1 MRGKAYLGACHMAV
15 LLFDLDGTLADTN
28 PDLHAAMNHILQRHG
43 LTPLPQ
49 DKVRHL
55 IGGGAAMILQ
65 RGFAEHG
72 VTLSDADM
80 AAATDEFVLWYDRNI
95 DHGTRIFDNLMPIL
109 ERARAQNIKM
119 GVVTNKREGLAA
131 KLLFRLN
138 LQAYFDVLVGGD
150 SLPTRKPEPEMVL
163 TAMTRLG
170 GTPQNTVLLGDSEA
184 DTGAA
189 RAAGVKCVCV
199 SFGYR
204 RIPLEELGADAIID
218 DYAELPDT
226 LDRLMPGVF
235 TGLIAD

>member
-1 MRGKAYLGACHMAV
+1 MAV

-28 PDLHAAMNHILQRHG
+28 PDLHAAMNHILGQHG

-49 DKVRHL
+49 DRVRHL

-72 VTLSDADM
+72 ITLSKADM
-80 AAATDEFVLWYDRNI
+80 AAATEEFVLWYDQNI

-109 ERARAQNIKM
+109 DRARARNIKM

-150 SLPTRKPEPEMVL
+150 SLATRKPEPEMVL

-170 GTPQNTVLLGDSEA
+170 GTAQNTGLLGDSEA

-226 LDRLMPGVF
+226 LDRIMPGVF
-235 TGLIAD
+235 TGLRAD

>member
-1 MRGKAYLGACHMAV
+1 MAV

-28 PDLHAAMNHILQRHG
+28 PDLHAAMNHILGQHG

-49 DKVRHL
+49 DRVRHL

-72 VTLSDADM
+72 ITLSKADM
-80 AAATDEFVLWYDRNI
+80 AAATEEFVLWYDRNI
-95 DHGTRIFDNLMPIL
+95 DHGTHIFDNLMPIL
-109 ERARAQNIKM
+109 DRARAQNIKM
-119 GVVTNKREGLAA
+119 GVITNKREGLAA

-150 SLPTRKPEPEMVL
+150 SLATRKPEPEMVL

-170 GTPQNTVLLGDSEA
+170 GTAQNTVLLGDSEA

-226 LDRLMPGVF
+226 LDRIMPGVF
-235 TGLIAD
+235 TGLRAD

>member
-1 MRGKAYLGACHMAV
+1 MAV

-28 PDLHAAMNHILQRHG
+28 PDLHAAMNYILGQHG
-43 LTPLPQ
+43 LAPLPQ

-72 VTLSDADM
+72 VTLSDTDM
-80 AAATDEFVLWYDRNI
+80 AAATEEFVLWYDQNI
-95 DHGTRIFDNLMPIL
+95 DHGTRIFDNLIPIL
-109 ERARAQNIKM
+109 DRALARKIKM

-138 LQAYFDVLVGGD
+138 LQGYFDVLIGGD
-150 SLPTRKPEPEMVL
+150 TLATRKPEPEML
-163 TAMTRLG
+163 HKAMTKLG
-170 GTPQNTVLLGDSEA
+170 GTPQDTVLLGDSEA

-189 RAAGVKCVCV
+189 HAAGVKCVCF

-204 RIPLEELGADAIID
+204 RVPLEELGADAIID
-218 DYAELPDT
+218 DYAELPKT
-226 LDRLMPGVF
+226 LDKLMPGVF
-235 TGLIAD
+235 AGLLAD

>member
-1 MRGKAYLGACHMAV
+1 MAV

>member
-1 MRGKAYLGACHMAV
+1 MAV

-28 PDLHAAMNHILQRHG
+28 PDLHAAMNHILGQHR
-43 LTPLPQ
+43 LAPLPQ

-65 RGFAEHG
+65 RGFSEHG

-80 AAATDEFVLWYDRNI
+80 AAATEEFVLWYDQNI

-109 ERARAQNIKM
+109 DRAHAQNIKM

-138 LQAYFDVLVGGD
+138 LQGYFDVLVGGD
-150 SLPTRKPEPEMVL
+150 TLATRKPEPEMVH
-163 TAMTRLG
+163 TAITRLG
-170 GTPQNTVLLGDSEA
+170 GTPHNTVLLGDSEA

-218 DYAELPDT
+218 DYADLPDT
-226 LDRLMPGVF
+226 LDHLLPGVF
-235 TGLIAD
+235 AGLNSD

>member
-1 MRGKAYLGACHMAV
+1 MAV

-28 PDLHAAMNHILQRHG
+28 PDLHAAMNHILGQHG

-49 DKVRHL
+49 DRVRHL

-72 VTLSDADM
+72 ITLSKADM
-80 AAATDEFVLWYDRNI
+80 AAATEEFVLWYDQNI

-109 ERARAQNIKM
+109 DRARARNIKM

-138 LQAYFDVLVGGD
+138 LQAYFDLLVGGD
-150 SLPTRKPEPEMVL
+150 SLATRKPEPEMVL

-170 GTPQNTVLLGDSEA
+170 GTAQNTVLLGDSEA

-226 LDRLMPGVF
+226 LDRIMPGVF
-235 TGLIAD
+235 TGLRAD

>member
-1 MRGKAYLGACHMAV
+1 MAV

-28 PDLHAAMNHILQRHG
+28 PDLHAAMNHILGQHG
-43 LTPLPQ
+43 LAPLPQ

-65 RGFAEHG
+65 RGFSEHG

-80 AAATDEFVLWYDRNI
+80 AAATEEFVLWYDQNI

-109 ERARAQNIKM
+109 DRARGQNIKTR
-119 GVVTNKREGLAA
+119 VDTNKREGLAA

-138 LQAYFDVLVGGD
+138 LQGYFDVLVGGD
-150 SLPTRKPEPEMVL
+150 TLATRKPEPEMVH
-163 TAMTRLG
+163 TAITRLG
-170 GTPQNTVLLGDSEA
+170 GTPHNTVLLGDSEA

-218 DYAELPDT
+218 DYADLPDT
-226 LDRLMPGVF
+226 LDHLMPGVF
-235 TGLIAD
+235 AGLNSD

>member
-1 MRGKAYLGACHMAV
+1 MAV

-28 PDLHAAMNHILQRHG
+28 PDLHATMNHILSQHG
-43 LTPLPQ
+43 LAPLPQ
-49 DKVRHL
+49 DRVRHL

-72 VTLSDADM
+72 ISLSDADM
-80 AAATDEFVLWYDRNI
+80 AAATAEFVLWYDQNI
-95 DHGTRIFDNLMPIL
+95 DRGTRIFDNLMPL
-109 ERARAQNIKM
+109 LARARAHNIKM

-138 LQAYFDVLVGGD
+138 LQGYFNVLIGGD
-150 SLPTRKPEPEMVL
+150 TLATAKPAPEMVQ

-170 GTPQNTVLLGDSEA
+170 GSVHDTVLLGDSEA

-218 DYAELPDT
+218 DYAELPAT
-226 LDRLMPGVF
+226 LDMLMPGIF
-235 TGLIAD
+235 TALRAD

>member
-1 MRGKAYLGACHMAV
+1 MAV

-28 PDLHAAMNHILQRHG
+28 PDLHAAMNHILGQHG
-43 LTPLPQ
+43 LAPLPQ

-65 RGFAEHG
+65 RGFSEHG

-80 AAATDEFVLWYDRNI
+80 AAATEEFVLWYDQNI
-95 DHGTRIFDNLMPIL
+95 DHGTCIFDNLMPIL
-109 ERARAQNIKM
+109 DRARAQNIKM

-138 LQAYFDVLVGGD
+138 LQGYFDVLVGGD
-150 SLPTRKPEPEMVL
+150 TLATRKPEPEMVH

-170 GTPQNTVLLGDSEA
+170 GTPHNTVLLGDSEA
-184 DTGAA
+184 DTEAA

-204 RIPLEELGADAIID
+204 RIPLDELGADATID
-218 DYAELPDT
+218 DYADLPDT
-226 LDRLMPGVF
+226 LDHLMPGVF
-235 TGLIAD
+235 AGLNSD

>member
-1 MRGKAYLGACHMAV
+1 MAV

-28 PDLHAAMNHILQRHG
+28 PDLHAAMNHILGQHG

-49 DKVRHL
+49 DRVRHL

-72 VTLSDADM
+72 ITLSKADM
-80 AAATDEFVLWYDRNI
+80 AAATEEFVLWYDQNI

-109 ERARAQNIKM
+109 DRARARNIKM

-150 SLPTRKPEPEMVL
+150 SLATRKPEPEMVL

-170 GTPQNTVLLGDSEA
+170 GTAQNTVLLGDSEA

-226 LDRLMPGVF
+226 LDRIMPRVF
-235 TGLIAD
+235 TGLRAD

>member
-1 MRGKAYLGACHMAV
+1 MAV

-28 PDLHAAMNHILQRHG
+28 PDLHAAMNYILSKHG
-43 LTPLPQ
+43 LAPLPE
-49 DKVRHL
+49 DRVRHL

-65 RGFAEHG
+65 RGFAEYG
-72 VTLSDADM
+72 RTLSEAEM
-80 AAATDEFVLWYDRNI
+80 AAATDEFVLWYDQNI

-109 ERARAQNIKM
+109 DRARAHGIKM

-138 LQAYFDVLVGGD
+138 LQGYFDVLLGGD
-150 SLPTRKPEPEMVL
+150 TLPTRKPDPEMIE

-170 GTPQNTVLLGDSEA
+170 GTPANTVLLGDSEA

-189 RAAGVKCVCV
+189 RAAGVRCICV

-218 DYAELPDT
+218 DYADLPDT
-226 LDRLMPGVF
+226 LDHLMPGVF
-235 TGLIAD
+235 AGLNSD

>member
-1 MRGKAYLGACHMAV
+1 MAV

-28 PDLHAAMNHILQRHG
+28 PDLHAAMNHILGQHG
-43 LTPLPQ
+43 LAPLPQ

-65 RGFAEHG
+65 RGFSEHG
-72 VTLSDADM
+72 ETLSDADI
-80 AAATDEFVLWYDRNI
+80 AVATEEFVLWYDQNI

-109 ERARAQNIKM
+109 DRARAQNIKM

-138 LQAYFDVLVGGD
+138 LQGYFDVLVGGD
-150 SLPTRKPEPEMVL
+150 TLATRKPEPEMVH

-170 GTPQNTVLLGDSEA
+170 GTPHNTVLLGDSEA

-189 RAAGVKCVCV
+189 RAAGVKCVFV

-204 RIPLEELGADAIID
+204 RIPLEKLGADAIID
-218 DYAELPDT
+218 DYADLPDT
-226 LDRLMPGVF
+226 LDHLMPGVF
-235 TGLIAD
+235 AGLNSD

>member
-1 MRGKAYLGACHMAV
+1 MAV

-28 PDLHAAMNHILQRHG
+28 PDLHAAMNHILGQHG
-43 LTPLPQ
+43 LAPLPQ

-65 RGFAEHG
+65 RGFSEHG

-80 AAATDEFVLWYDRNI
+80 AAATEEFVLWYDQNI
-95 DHGTRIFDNLMPIL
+95 DHGTRICDNLMPIL
-109 ERARAQNIKM
+109 ERARGQNIKM

-138 LQAYFDVLVGGD
+138 LQGYFDVLVGGD
-150 SLPTRKPEPEMVL
+150 TLATRKPEPEMVH
-163 TAMTRLG
+163 TAITRLG
-170 GTPQNTVLLGDSEA
+170 GTPHNTVLLGDSEA

-218 DYAELPDT
+218 DYADLPDT
-226 LDRLMPGVF
+226 LDHLLPGVF
-235 TGLIAD
+235 AGLNSD